1 MKMLIVYLPGC
12 SLGQYWRTLEAGG
25 GRWEADMRLIWLIT
39 LHSSLS
45 VRAGA
50 GVEHIVL
57 IYSRDYWALLFVFPP
72 TKSAISYLEIRRD
85 TKYWGW
91 IYHSLLSST
100 NKETLTM
107 KLSQD
112 PWRWDNLE
120 RQIQQDQNVLKL
132 WKIGFTMTGS
142 SRSALATKITLHK
155 MPKMWLLTTFVFM
168 TCISFS
174 VLKLLNICSYAMC
187 AEMNL
192 MNICKVWCRYE

>member
-12 SLGQYWRTLEAGG
+12 SLGQYWCTLEAGG

-132 WKIGFTMTGS
+132 WKTGFTMTEFY
-142 SRSALATKITLHK
+142 SALATKITLHK

-174 VLKLLNICSYAMC
+174 VLKLLNICSYANVC
-187 AEMNL
+187 WDESNEYLQGL
-192 MNICKVWCRYE
+192 M